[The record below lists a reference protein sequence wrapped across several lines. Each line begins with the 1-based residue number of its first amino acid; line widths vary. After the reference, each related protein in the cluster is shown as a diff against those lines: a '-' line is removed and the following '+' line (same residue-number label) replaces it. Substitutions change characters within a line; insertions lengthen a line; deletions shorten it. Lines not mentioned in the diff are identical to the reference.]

1 MKKMEKIVCG
11 LCAARHPLPVT
22 EYIYSETVNPLDF
35 DGLKA
40 GAVKFIS
47 NRVGVESVYA
57 QPINGNDYTDT
68 ECFRGRREL
77 VVYVTGLTA
86 ATAAVIAA
94 CAQNGVHLVLMH
106 FDRES
111 GDYKPQVI
119 F

>member
-1 MKKMEKIVCG
+1 MGKIIVG
-11 LCAARHPLPVT
+11 LCAARHPLPVA
-22 EYIYSETVNPLDF
+22 EYIFPEAVNPLDF

-40 GAVKFIS
+40 AAVKFITD
-47 NRVGVESVYA
+47 RVGVDSVYT

-68 ECFRGRREL
+68 ACFRGCRDL

-94 CAQNGVHLVLMH
+94 CAENGVHLTLMH
-106 FDRES
+106 YNRDS
-111 GDYKPQVI
+111 GDYKPQVV

>member
-1 MKKMEKIVCG
+1 MEKIIVG
-11 LCAARHPLPVT
+11 LCASRHPLPVT
-22 EYIYSETVNPLDF
+22 EYIYPETVNPLDF

-40 GAVKFIS
+40 GAVKFIRA
-47 NRVGVESVYA
+47 RVGVESVYA

-94 CAQNGVHLVLMH
+94 CAESGVHLTLMH

-111 GDYKPQVI
+111 GNYLPQII

>member
-1 MKKMEKIVCG
+1 MEKIVCG
-11 LCAARHPLPVT
+11 LCAARHPLPVE
-22 EYIYSETVNPLDF
+22 EYIFPEAVNPLDF

-40 GAVKFIS
+40 AAVKFITD
-47 NRVGVESVYA
+47 RVGVESVYA
-57 QPINGNDYTDT
+57 QPINGNDYTDI
-68 ECFRGRREL
+68 ECFRGCRDL

-94 CAQNGVHLVLMH
+94 CAANGVHLTLMH
-106 FDRES
+106 FDRDS

>member
-1 MKKMEKIVCG
+1 MEKIIVG

-22 EYIYSETVNPLDF
+22 EYIYPETVNPLDF
-35 DGLKA
+35 DGLREV
-40 GAVKFIS
+40 AVRFVLD
-47 NRVGVESVYA
+47 RVGVESVCA

-68 ECFRGRREL
+68 SCWCGRREL

-86 ATAAVIAA
+86 ATAEVIAT
-94 CAQNGVHLVLMH
+94 CAENGVLLTLMH
-106 FDRES
+106 YDRES

>member
-1 MKKMEKIVCG
+1 MEKIIVG
-11 LCAARHPLPVT
+11 LCASRHPLPVA
-22 EYIYSETVNPLDF
+22 EYIFPEVVNPLDF

-40 GAVKFIS
+40 VAVKFILD
-47 NRVGVESVYA
+47 RVGVESVYA
-57 QPINGNDYTDT
+57 QPINSNDYTDT
-68 ECFRGRREL
+68 ECFRGRRDL

-94 CAQNGVHLVLMH
+94 CAANGVHLTLMH
-106 FDRES
+106 YDSES

>member
-1 MKKMEKIVCG
+1 MENIIVG

-22 EYIYSETVNPLDF
+22 EFIYPETVNPLDF
-35 DGLKA
+35 DGLRA
-40 GAVKFIS
+40 VAVKFVLD
-47 NRVGVESVYA
+47 RVGVESVYA

-68 ECFRGRREL
+68 ACFHGRRAL

-86 ATAAVIAA
+86 ATVAVIAA
-94 CAQNGVHLVLMH
+94 CAENGVHLTLMH
-106 FDRES
+106 FDREC

>member
-1 MKKMEKIVCG
+1 MEKIICG
-11 LCAARHPLPVT
+11 LCASRHPLPVT
-22 EYIYSETVNPLDF
+22 EYIYPETVNPLDF
-35 DGLKA
+35 DGLRA
-40 GAVKFIS
+40 TAVKFVLD
-47 NRVGVESVYA
+47 RVGVESVYA

-68 ECFRGRREL
+68 ACFCGRREL

-94 CAQNGVHLVLMH
+94 CAENGVHLTLMH
-106 FDRES
+106 YDRDS

>member
-1 MKKMEKIVCG
+1 MEKVVCG
-11 LCAARHPLPVT
+11 LCASRHPLPVT
-22 EYIYSETVNPLDF
+22 EYIYPETVNPLDF

-40 GAVKFIS
+40 VAVEFIR

-68 ECFRGRREL
+68 ECWCGRRAL

-94 CAQNGVHLVLMH
+94 CAENGVHLTLMH
-106 FDRES
+106 YDRES

>member
-1 MKKMEKIVCG
+1 MEKIIVG
-11 LCAARHPLPVT
+11 LCAARHPLPVA
-22 EYIYSETVNPLDF
+22 EYIYPETVNPLDF

-40 GAVKFIS
+40 GAVKFILD
-47 NRVGVESVYA
+47 RVGVESVCA

-68 ECFRGRREL
+68 ECFRGRRAL

-94 CAQNGVHLVLMH
+94 CAENGVHLKLMH
-106 FDRES
+106 FDREC

>member
-1 MKKMEKIVCG
+1 MEKIIVG
-11 LCAARHPLPVT
+11 LCASRHPLPVT
-22 EYIYSETVNPLDF
+22 ECIYPETVNPLDF

-40 GAVKFIS
+40 VAVEFIR

-57 QPINGNDYTDT
+57 QPINGNDYTGT
-68 ECFRGRREL
+68 ECFRGCREL

-94 CAQNGVHLVLMH
+94 CAENGVHLTLMH

-111 GDYKPQVI
+111 GDYKPQAI

>member
-1 MKKMEKIVCG
+1 MEKIVCG
-11 LCAARHPLPVT
+11 LCASRHPLPVA
-22 EYIYSETVNPLDF
+22 EYIYPETVNPLDF
-35 DGLKA
+35 DGLRA
-40 GAVKFIS
+40 AAVKFVLD
-47 NRVGVESVYA
+47 RVGVESVYA

-68 ECFRGRREL
+68 ACFRGRRAL

-94 CAQNGVHLVLMH
+94 CAKNGVHLTLMH

-111 GDYKPQVI
+111 GNYLPQVI